1 MSCILSTFLDNNNNA
16 ENEVSA
22 DKEKKT
28 KAPETY
34 ITSPNSALGEFK
46 FEHKI
51 VAEFER
57 ILGVDT
63 SSLATFHYNFC
74 QVAEQ
79 IIELGKAQQRK
90 RSCGMDTFLTL
101 LEPGEFEGDDV
112 DTL

>member
-1 MSCILSTFLDNNNNA
+1 MYRLSQ
-16 ENEVSA
+16 
-22 DKEKKT
+22 
-28 KAPETY
+28 
-34 ITSPNSALGEFK
+34 
-46 FEHKI
+46 I

-57 ILGVDT
+57 ILGVYT

-74 QVAEQ
+74 QVAKQ

-112 DTL
+112 DNTPGKTLMYIEIMLFNV